1 MARSRR
7 SAGPRSPSA
16 WKPSSSAVTATP
28 TSASPTAPSSSWRST
43 RRASRGWCRAR
54 RWLEASRRPG
64 HHARR
69 SARPSHRDGASAY
82 LDPAARPGGGEG
94 RPVHPRRDRMAVRPV
109 LERDRDPAD
118 RRGPR
123 RQDLGARSQAARWR
137 DDAGVQERRIPELD
151 QRRGQGFPPN
161 HAAGILSA
169 HRRSGALR
177 AARVGS
183 LGRRQC
189 RHADARQQTGRQS
202 GSAAQDGAAQPRL
215 PHALCA
221 ARTQQAR
228 LDHDLRP
235 RRFHPHR
242 GRQGRGAGRLQARQA
257 SELQGRVRARPP
269 GVRRFSD
276 MPAAVKSALLR
287 SPFLWMGVALLLA
300 LIGALVF
307 SDGVAELARFS
318 SDYQR
323 RIQQSLSTSL
333 SDIKA
338 GSGSLALWT
347 LVAVCFGYGVVHTL
361 GPGHGK
367 AVVVAYFL
375 DSTRPRAWIEGILAG
390 SWIAF
395 THTLAAL
402 LLAGG
407 LKTFAVIGL
416 FGALREVR
424 NVEIV
429 SYTLILLIG
438 LWRLWAGVSGHLHEH
453 AADHEHACDD
463 DHHHDHHHQHPAQR
477 TLAGWLLLT
486 AAGIAPCAGALVVI
500 LLSLALGVLWA
511 GIIGVIAIAL
521 GMAITLAAVGMASM
535 VAHRLI
541 IGDGRSREIGR
552 FTAIAASLIV
562 IATAG
567 TLLLG
572 ALERFIG

>member
-1 MARSRR
+1 
-7 SAGPRSPSA
+7 
-16 WKPSSSAVTATP
+16 
-28 TSASPTAPSSSWRST
+28 
-43 RRASRGWCRAR
+43 
-54 RWLEASRRPG
+54 
-64 HHARR
+64 
-69 SARPSHRDGASAY
+69 
-82 LDPAARPGGGEG
+82 
-94 RPVHPRRDRMAVRPV
+94 
-109 LERDRDPAD
+109 
-118 RRGPR
+118 
-123 RQDLGARSQAARWR
+123 
-137 DDAGVQERRIPELD
+137 
-151 QRRGQGFPPN
+151 
-161 HAAGILSA
+161 
-169 HRRSGALR
+169 
-177 AARVGS
+177 
-183 LGRRQC
+183 
-189 RHADARQQTGRQS
+189 
-202 GSAAQDGAAQPRL
+202 
-215 PHALCA
+215 
-221 ARTQQAR
+221 
-228 LDHDLRP
+228 
-235 RRFHPHR
+235 
-242 GRQGRGAGRLQARQA
+242 
-257 SELQGRVRARPP
+257 
-269 GVRRFSD
+269 
-276 MPAAVKSALLR
+276 MPAAVKSVVLR
-287 SPFLWMGVALLLA
+287 SPFLWIGVLLLLA

-347 LVAVCFGYGVVHTL
+347 LLAVCFGYGVVHTL

-375 DSTRPRAWIEGILAG
+375 DSARPRAWIEGVLAG
-390 SWIAF
+390 GWIAF
-395 THTLAAL
+395 THTLAAF

-407 LKTFAVIGL
+407 LKAFAIVGL

-438 LWRLWAGVSGHLHEH
+438 FWRLWAGISGHLHAH
-453 AADHEHACDD
+453 AHDD
-463 DHHHDHHHQHPAQR
+463 DHHHDHDHHQHPARR

-511 GIIGVIAIAL
+511 GVIGVIAIAL
-521 GMAITLAAVGMASM
+521 GMAVTLAAVGMASM

>member
-1 MARSRR
+1 
-7 SAGPRSPSA
+7 
-16 WKPSSSAVTATP
+16 
-28 TSASPTAPSSSWRST
+28 
-43 RRASRGWCRAR
+43 
-54 RWLEASRRPG
+54 
-64 HHARR
+64 
-69 SARPSHRDGASAY
+69 
-82 LDPAARPGGGEG
+82 
-94 RPVHPRRDRMAVRPV
+94 
-109 LERDRDPAD
+109 
-118 RRGPR
+118 
-123 RQDLGARSQAARWR
+123 
-137 DDAGVQERRIPELD
+137 
-151 QRRGQGFPPN
+151 
-161 HAAGILSA
+161 
-169 HRRSGALR
+169 
-177 AARVGS
+177 
-183 LGRRQC
+183 
-189 RHADARQQTGRQS
+189 
-202 GSAAQDGAAQPRL
+202 
-215 PHALCA
+215 
-221 ARTQQAR
+221 
-228 LDHDLRP
+228 
-235 RRFHPHR
+235 
-242 GRQGRGAGRLQARQA
+242 
-257 SELQGRVRARPP
+257 
-269 GVRRFSD
+269 

-333 SDIKA
+333 SDIKS

-438 LWRLWAGVSGHLHEH
+438 FWRLWAGISGHLHEH
-453 AADHEHACDD
+453 AHDD
-463 DHHHDHHHQHPAQR
+463 DHYHDQDHHHLYPAQR

>member
-1 MARSRR
+1 
-7 SAGPRSPSA
+7 
-16 WKPSSSAVTATP
+16 
-28 TSASPTAPSSSWRST
+28 
-43 RRASRGWCRAR
+43 
-54 RWLEASRRPG
+54 
-64 HHARR
+64 
-69 SARPSHRDGASAY
+69 
-82 LDPAARPGGGEG
+82 
-94 RPVHPRRDRMAVRPV
+94 
-109 LERDRDPAD
+109 
-118 RRGPR
+118 
-123 RQDLGARSQAARWR
+123 
-137 DDAGVQERRIPELD
+137 
-151 QRRGQGFPPN
+151 
-161 HAAGILSA
+161 
-169 HRRSGALR
+169 
-177 AARVGS
+177 
-183 LGRRQC
+183 
-189 RHADARQQTGRQS
+189 
-202 GSAAQDGAAQPRL
+202 
-215 PHALCA
+215 
-221 ARTQQAR
+221 
-228 LDHDLRP
+228 
-235 RRFHPHR
+235 
-242 GRQGRGAGRLQARQA
+242 
-257 SELQGRVRARPP
+257 
-269 GVRRFSD
+269 
-276 MPAAVKSALLR
+276 MPAAVKSVLLR
-287 SPFLWMGVALLLA
+287 SPFLWAGVALLLA

-333 SDIKA
+333 SDIKS

-375 DSTRPRAWIEGILAG
+375 DSTRPRAWIEGIFAG

-407 LKTFAVIGL
+407 LKTFAIVGL

-438 LWRLWAGVSGHLHEH
+438 FWRLWAGISGHLHEH
-453 AADHEHACDD
+453 AHGDD
-463 DHHHDHHHQHPAQR
+463 DHHHDHDHHHQHPAHR

-511 GIIGVIAIAL
+511 GVIGVIAIAL

-552 FTAIAASLIV
+552 FTAIAASMIV

>member
-1 MARSRR
+1 
-7 SAGPRSPSA
+7 
-16 WKPSSSAVTATP
+16 
-28 TSASPTAPSSSWRST
+28 
-43 RRASRGWCRAR
+43 
-54 RWLEASRRPG
+54 
-64 HHARR
+64 
-69 SARPSHRDGASAY
+69 
-82 LDPAARPGGGEG
+82 
-94 RPVHPRRDRMAVRPV
+94 
-109 LERDRDPAD
+109 
-118 RRGPR
+118 
-123 RQDLGARSQAARWR
+123 
-137 DDAGVQERRIPELD
+137 
-151 QRRGQGFPPN
+151 
-161 HAAGILSA
+161 
-169 HRRSGALR
+169 
-177 AARVGS
+177 
-183 LGRRQC
+183 
-189 RHADARQQTGRQS
+189 
-202 GSAAQDGAAQPRL
+202 
-215 PHALCA
+215 
-221 ARTQQAR
+221 
-228 LDHDLRP
+228 
-235 RRFHPHR
+235 
-242 GRQGRGAGRLQARQA
+242 
-257 SELQGRVRARPP
+257 
-269 GVRRFSD
+269 
-276 MPAAVKSALLR
+276 MPAAVKPGLLR
-287 SPFLWMGVALLLA
+287 SPFLWAGVLLLLA

-333 SDIKA
+333 SDIKS

-375 DSTRPRAWIEGILAG
+375 DSTRPRAWIEGIFAG

-407 LKTFAVIGL
+407 LKTFAIVGL

-438 LWRLWAGVSGHLHEH
+438 LWRLWAGISGHLHEH
-453 AADHEHACDD
+453 AHDG
-463 DHHHDHHHQHPAQR
+463 DHHHDHDHHHQHPARR

-511 GIIGVIAIAL
+511 GVIGVIAIAL

>member
-1 MARSRR
+1 
-7 SAGPRSPSA
+7 
-16 WKPSSSAVTATP
+16 
-28 TSASPTAPSSSWRST
+28 
-43 RRASRGWCRAR
+43 
-54 RWLEASRRPG
+54 
-64 HHARR
+64 
-69 SARPSHRDGASAY
+69 
-82 LDPAARPGGGEG
+82 
-94 RPVHPRRDRMAVRPV
+94 
-109 LERDRDPAD
+109 
-118 RRGPR
+118 
-123 RQDLGARSQAARWR
+123 
-137 DDAGVQERRIPELD
+137 
-151 QRRGQGFPPN
+151 
-161 HAAGILSA
+161 
-169 HRRSGALR
+169 
-177 AARVGS
+177 
-183 LGRRQC
+183 
-189 RHADARQQTGRQS
+189 
-202 GSAAQDGAAQPRL
+202 
-215 PHALCA
+215 
-221 ARTQQAR
+221 
-228 LDHDLRP
+228 
-235 RRFHPHR
+235 
-242 GRQGRGAGRLQARQA
+242 
-257 SELQGRVRARPP
+257 
-269 GVRRFSD
+269 
-276 MPAAVKSALLR
+276 MPAAVKSAVLR
-287 SPFLWMGVALLLA
+287 SPFLWMGVLLLVA

-318 SDYQR
+318 ADYQR

-333 SDIKA
+333 RDIKS

-375 DSTRPRAWIEGILAG
+375 DSKRPRAWIEGVFAG

-407 LKTFAVIGL
+407 LKTFAVVGL

-438 LWRLWAGVSGHLHEH
+438 FWRLWAGISGHLHDH
-453 AADHEHACDD
+453 AHGDD
-463 DHHHDHHHQHPAQR
+463 DHHHDHDHHHQHPAQR
-477 TLAGWLLLT
+477 TFAGWLLLT

-511 GIIGVIAIAL
+511 GIIGVVAIAL

>member
-1 MARSRR
+1 
-7 SAGPRSPSA
+7 
-16 WKPSSSAVTATP
+16 
-28 TSASPTAPSSSWRST
+28 
-43 RRASRGWCRAR
+43 
-54 RWLEASRRPG
+54 
-64 HHARR
+64 
-69 SARPSHRDGASAY
+69 
-82 LDPAARPGGGEG
+82 
-94 RPVHPRRDRMAVRPV
+94 
-109 LERDRDPAD
+109 
-118 RRGPR
+118 
-123 RQDLGARSQAARWR
+123 
-137 DDAGVQERRIPELD
+137 
-151 QRRGQGFPPN
+151 
-161 HAAGILSA
+161 
-169 HRRSGALR
+169 
-177 AARVGS
+177 
-183 LGRRQC
+183 
-189 RHADARQQTGRQS
+189 
-202 GSAAQDGAAQPRL
+202 
-215 PHALCA
+215 
-221 ARTQQAR
+221 
-228 LDHDLRP
+228 
-235 RRFHPHR
+235 
-242 GRQGRGAGRLQARQA
+242 
-257 SELQGRVRARPP
+257 
-269 GVRRFSD
+269 
-276 MPAAVKSALLR
+276 MPAAVKPAVLR
-287 SPFLWMGVALLLA
+287 SPLLWMGVLLLVA

-318 SDYQR
+318 ADYQR

-333 SDIKA
+333 RDIKS

-347 LVAVCFGYGVVHTL
+347 LLAVCFGYGVVHTL

-375 DSTRPRAWIEGILAG
+375 DSKRPRAWIEGIFAG

-407 LKTFAVIGL
+407 LKTFAIVGL

-438 LWRLWAGVSGHLHEH
+438 FWRLWAGISGHLHEH
-453 AADHEHACDD
+453 AHGGD
-463 DHHHDHHHQHPAQR
+463 DHHHDHDHHHQHPAQR

-511 GIIGVIAIAL
+511 GVIGVIAIAL